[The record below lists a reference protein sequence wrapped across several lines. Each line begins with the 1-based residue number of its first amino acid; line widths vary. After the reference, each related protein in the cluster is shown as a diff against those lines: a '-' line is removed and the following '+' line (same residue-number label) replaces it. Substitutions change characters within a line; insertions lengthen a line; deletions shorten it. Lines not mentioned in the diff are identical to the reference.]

1 MSELAHSETRPA
13 EVEFKLANA
22 WQRKGKS
29 SRAIAGYRRAIALQP
44 EYIPAYM
51 ELADMLQKSGE
62 VDEAIAVYRQAVES
76 NPRDPGLQ
84 NKLLSLVHRKKRLA
98 DTPTQTAGPRQ
109 ASEFTSTTQ
118 RGHILFYSDRHGI
131 NGAEQINHLLMC
143 ELAAANYQVT
153 CVQSQDSHHLIRE
166 RERLGM
172 RHVWISEDDL
182 YDIQNSPR
190 ALNDLSEPREIFIR
204 TKPDLVIFGDGCPF
218 SSLTAKQVAFE
229 LGIPYIALV
238 HCVTAPWAEYFA
250 PYVEKLAAVYAHARE
265 VIAVSRENLALLHQ
279 WFGLPQNTGRV
290 IYNGR
295 PAAYFATPNPATRQR
310 LCSQLDIPAAAIVC
324 LTLARMDWVKG
335 YQHQIEAIK
344 QLQLSDIWPQLYFA
358 WVGAGG
364 SESSI
369 RAMAMGFNAGE
380 HVKFLGERSDVTEL
394 LDVADMFILP
404 SHFEGMPLSIMEAM
418 AKGLPVMATAV
429 SGIPEELGTTG
440 KLLPDPEINA
450 AATVEAITTTILSWA
465 RDEQLRRRVGRECK
479 RRAEEEF
486 RSERMLEEYLHIV
499 APLMASQPTNSV
511 YE

>member
-1 MSELAHSETRPA
+1 MSELTHLETQPA

-22 WQRKGKS
+22 WRRKGKS
-29 SRAIAGYRRAIALQP
+29 SRAIAGYRKAISLQP

-51 ELADMLQKSGE
+51 ELADMLKGSGML
-62 VDEAIAVYRQAVES
+62 DEAIAVYRQAVES

-84 NKLLSLVHRKKRLA
+84 NKLSSLVHRKERLA
-98 DTPTQTAGPRQ
+98 DTPTQTAGPQQ
-109 ASEFTSTTQ
+109 ASEFPSTTQ
-118 RGHILFYSDRHGI
+118 RGHILFYSDRPGI

-143 ELAAANYQVT
+143 GLAADYQVT

-166 RERLGM
+166 RERRGL
-172 RHVWISEDDL
+172 RHVWIAWDDL

-190 ALNDLSEPREIFIR
+190 ALNDLSEPREIFTR

-218 SSLTAKQVAFE
+218 SSLTAKQVAVE
-229 LGIPYIALV
+229 LRIPYIALV

-250 PYVEKLAAVYAHARE
+250 PYAEKLAAVYAHARE

-295 PAAYFATPNPATRQR
+295 PTAYFATPNPATRQR
-310 LCSQLDIPAAAIVC
+310 LRSQLDIPVEATVC
-324 LTLARMDWVKG
+324 LTLARVDWVKG

-344 QLQLSDIWPQLYFA
+344 QLQHANVWPQLYFV

-364 SESSI
+364 SESRI
-369 RAMAMGFNAGE
+369 RAMAMGVNAGE
-380 HVKFLGERSDVTEL
+380 HVKFLGERSDVAEL

-440 KLLPDPEINA
+440 QLLPDPEINA
-450 AATVEAITTTILSWA
+450 AATVEAMTTTILSWA
-465 RDEQLRRRVGRECK
+465 RDEQLRRRVGCECK